1 MSELLSQSRLGC
13 CAPLSPP
20 NSSWSPY
27 LKDSR
32 NECSLGRGITQRPV
46 TLSFTRDVFSSTH
59 RDPISGVNLRAA
71 SRALVTRQRYKLYA
85 VEFFPSHSYVL
96 GAQCSY
102 LVVVGDGTQLV
113 HLRQTSQ
120 LGLQP
125 IHNPNNG
132 RRRQETR
139 EGGRQDGREESASSS
154 EFHQF
159 RSPREREGGGVYESA
174 HRKRLRGG
182 SKKDGKSRLAWQSK
196 STSRRPIL
204 KRVLESAH
212 DSFPFLR
219 RGPDVKTEFVTVP
232 APTL

>member
-1 MSELLSQSRLGC
+1 MQWNSFLPIATSWVHNAHTWLLLAMARNSYISGKLPNLG
-13 CAPLSPP
+13 S
-20 NSSWSPY
+20 SPY
-27 LKDSR
+27 
-32 NECSLGRGITQRPV
+32 ITQ
-46 TLSFTRDVFSSTH
+46 
-59 RDPISGVNLRAA
+59 IM
-71 SRALVTRQRYKLYA
+71 
-85 VEFFPSHSYVL
+85 
-96 GAQCSY
+96 
-102 LVVVGDGTQLV
+102 VGG
-113 HLRQTSQ
+113 
-120 LGLQP
+120 
-125 IHNPNNG
+125 G
-132 RRRQETR
+132 RKPER
-139 EGGRQDGREESASSS
+139 GGRQDGREESASSS

-159 RSPREREGGGVYESA
+159 RSPRGREGGGVYESA